1 MHDKTSSLPPVLSGN
16 DAENTPPPVPHHTPA
31 APAKSQETIATKHI
45 EEEKPYRRVLRYA
58 IGTVLALFALIGV
71 VTLISF
77 VRNVLMDEQNTVDMQ
92 DIQLEQYVVNDP
104 PVDTRRSHVRMKP
117 GSHPEAGY
125 IADESVLIRE
135 REEDARFREQNGQ
148 PVTDQP
154 QKAKPTDKP
163 REQELRQADHMPQ
176 LAAPPA
182 NATTGNAG
190 GTSVETTPSSAPAS
204 PITIE

>member
-1 MHDKTSSLPPVLSGN
+1 MHDKSPSLPPIPGGN
-16 DAENTPPPVPHHTPA
+16 DVGNTPPPVPHHTPA
-31 APAKSQETIATKHI
+31 VPAPKHL
-45 EEEKPYRRVLRYA
+45 EEEKPYRRVLRYT

-104 PVDTRRSHVRMKP
+104 PADTRRSHVRMKP

-148 PVTDQP
+148 PATDQS
-154 QKAKPTDKP
+154 QKPKPTDKP
-163 REQELRQADHMPQ
+163 REQEPRQTEHTAQP
-176 LAAPPA
+176 ATPPA
-182 NATTGNAG
+182 NATTGNPS
-190 GTSVETTPSSAPAS
+190 GTSVETTPSPAPAS